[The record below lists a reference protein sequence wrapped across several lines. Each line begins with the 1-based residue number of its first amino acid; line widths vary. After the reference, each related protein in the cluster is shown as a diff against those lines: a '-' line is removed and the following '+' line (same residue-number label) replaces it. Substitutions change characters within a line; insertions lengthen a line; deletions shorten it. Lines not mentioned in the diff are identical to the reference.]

1 MAIPAEVATGS
12 YFVIAKADADGVV
25 VETQEGNNVTAR
37 SVAIGPDLWVST
49 MTVPFTI
56 VAGSTVSVT
65 ETVLNQGAG
74 AAGASTTRFYLSTNV
89 SLDAADVVL
98 DGSRGVPALAPGA
111 SSGGT
116 TQVTIPAGTAPGTY
130 YFFVKADGDG
140 AVVESQ
146 EGNNISW
153 RVIQVTAGQP

>member
-1 MAIPAEVATGS
+1 M
-12 YFVIAKADADGVV
+12 
-25 VETQEGNNVTAR
+25 
-37 SVAIGPDLWVST
+37 
-49 MTVPFTI
+49 
-56 VAGSTVSVT
+56 T

-74 AAGASTTRFYLSTNV
+74 AAGASTTRFYLSSNIT
-89 SLDAADVVL
+89 LDAADVEL
-98 DGSRGVPALAPGA
+98 NGSRGVPALTAAG

-116 TQVTIPAGTAPGTY
+116 TQVTIPAGTTPGTY

-146 EGNNISW
+146 EGNNANW